1 MCAVDQKMADRLKR
15 RGWAV
20 SPPLCPQGCEHRH
33 LAGEACGAA
42 VAPVRGNGGRCA
54 CRG

>member
-1 MCAVDQKMADRLKR
+1 MRAVDVKMADRLRR

-20 SPPLCPQGCEHRH
+20 SPPLCTEGCEHRH
-33 LAGEACGAA
+33 LPGTACDAA
-42 VAPVRGNGGRCA
+42 VKPVRGNGGRCA